1 MDPTTEAAKTFVEIY
16 DGQSIVGVIVDTLK
30 TFATGITGTISESF
44 NALILTSDGKL
55 SAFAIWGLSM
65 FGLGLGWKIVKVV
78 SNVIR
83 GRGTAV

>member
-1 MDPTTEAAKTFVEIY
+1 MEPTTFVDVY
-16 DGQSIVGVIVDTLK
+16 AGKSIVEVIVDTLK
-30 TFATGITGTISESF
+30 TFATGITGSISESF

-78 SNVIR
+78 SNMIR
-83 GRGTAV
+83 GRVATV